1 MDEDAIASKVP
12 VLDNHVH
19 LDPFKGRNVDAVKDF
34 ERLGGTHIII
44 SHMPYEERPV
54 KDIDGFRESYD
65 ITIAL
70 KDRVN
75 SETNVRAHA
84 TVGPYPAELIELE
97 KIHGL
102 QRAKDIMMKALD
114 LAEEY
119 VKEGKALAIGEVGRP
134 HFPVSPDIW
143 EASNEILSH
152 AMRTAKE
159 TKCAI
164 VLHTESATPA
174 IMQELAEM
182 ARKVGLDTS
191 RVVKHYCAPFVLPEE
206 NHGLMPSVLASKDAI
221 EKAFAKGLRF
231 MMETDFLDDP
241 RRPGAVLNITTVPK
255 RTTQLIQKGLMRLDD
270 AYQIHYDNPRRTYPG
285 YL

>member
-1 MDEDAIASKVP
+1 MTKTDIP
-12 VLDNHVH
+12 ILDNHVH
-19 LDPFKGRNVDAVKDF
+19 LDPFKGRHVEAVKDF
-34 ERLGGTHIII
+34 EKLGGTHLII

-54 KDIDGFRESYD
+54 KDIDDFRACYD

-75 SETNVRAHA
+75 AETNVRAHA

-102 QRAKDIMMKALD
+102 QRAKEIMMEALG
-114 LAEEY
+114 LAGDY
-119 VKEGKALAIGEVGRP
+119 VREGRALAIGEVGRP
-134 HFPVSPDIW
+134 HFPVSPEIW
-143 EASNEILSH
+143 DASNEIMSH
-152 AMRTAKE
+152 AMRIAKE
-159 TKCAI
+159 TECAI
-164 VLHTESATPA
+164 VLHTESASPE
-174 IMQELAEM
+174 IMGELAEM
-182 ARKVGLDTS
+182 ARKVGLDTA

-221 EKAFAKGLRF
+221 DKALGKGLRF
-231 MMETDFLDDP
+231 LMETDFLDDP

-255 RTTQLIQKGLMRLDD
+255 RTNQLIQKGVMRLDD